1 MSNVKTMQKLPNY
14 DANAVLRIFRAK
26 IREDMTPEERTEL
39 EAAYTEA
46 MLKDRDKHYENRKQ
60 IAEENTQFFLE
71 NPVSAIMQMYSENDM
86 WYIGEILNIYGIGNT
101 TMKRFGKGTFVGK
114 GTMGEGTISQFHMTA
129 TIGNQVMQEDTG
141 CRNDRHSKN
150 EAQRSTLGLLGS
162 RIITDYIKGHPERS
176 AEIEPI
182 RYKLSH
188 I

>member
-1 MSNVKTMQKLPNY
+1 MNKIQSLTYFDELP
-14 DANAVLRIFRAK
+14 IIKSFRAK
-26 IREDMTPEERTEL
+26 IFPNMTQDEKDNLNREFQEALALAKTEHR
-39 EAAYTEA
+39 A
-46 MLKDRDKHYENRKQ
+46 KNNQVGK
-60 IAEENTQFFLE
+60 ENTQFFLE
-71 NPVSAIMQMYSENDM
+71 NPVSAIMQMYSGNCM

-129 TIGNQVMQEDTG
+129 TIGDRVLQEDTG

-150 EAQRSTLGLLGS
+150 EAQMSTLGLLGS
-162 RIITDYIKGHPERS
+162 KIITDYIKGHPERS